1 MGKEDKDF
9 SISPRKSMAEGKE
22 MPDSKFGVESME
34 GRSMAHPD
42 KGMSHMAM
50 KDGERAASKPM
61 KHTRG
66 EMPAQAN
73 ADHGPQRMYR

>member
-50 KDGERAASKPM
+50 KDGERAASRPM